1 MRSDREGKV
10 DAANPRSASLV
21 YDHLVDLRAFLGRDV
36 DAYTASRLSR
46 PLTGGGAILFAPF
59 DSRPVLLGPVLFR
72 RSILLRCPICPILRR
87 LAGRPVL
94 LRLVL
99 FGRAV
104 CPIRRLTG
112 RPVLLVFRAA
122 LLGLVL
128 LGCTVRRLA
137 GRAILLIAPSTGPI
151 LFRLVLLCRILP
163 ILSGPL
169 TRGLAAAARPAALPF
184 VTASASFI
192 LVLDRGRLFSA
203 RCRFLSRR
211 TARRF
216 LLSYGGAHP
225 GNERNGCA
233 SCQYLG

>member
-99 FGRAV
+99 LR
-104 CPIRRLTG
+104 
-112 RPVLLVFRAA
+112 
-122 LLGLVL
+122 LVL
-128 LGCTVRRLA
+128 RLA
-137 GRAILLIAPSTGPI
+137 GRAILLVAAATGPI
-151 LFRLVLLCRILP
+151 LFGLVLLCLVLP
-163 ILSGPL
+163 IFAGAL
-169 TRGLAAAARPAALPF
+169 TRRLATAMALCLARPAVLPF
-184 VTASASFI
+184 VAASTFI
-192 LVLDRGRLFSA
+192 LVLHSRRLFSA
-203 RCRFLSRR
+203 WCRFLSRR
-211 TARRF
+211 TARRL
-216 LLSYGGAHP
+216 LLSYGGTHP

-233 SCQYLG
+233 SRQYLG